1 MVPIPVANAPAPS
14 AIVARSRETYSVRH
28 WSEGYFDIDE
38 SGRMVAIPRRHDAHC
53 VVLSEVVAK
62 AKEAGAS
69 LPLLV
74 RFPEMLLDKSQ
85 RLVSAFDQAAL
96 DWNFTGGY
104 TAVFP
109 IKVNQQFSVVR
120 ELISATT
127 GRLGLEAG
135 SKPELIAVLAMS
147 QSGIVICNGYKDRE
161 YIRLALIGL
170 KLGLQTFIVLEK
182 AGELGVIMEE
192 ARKLGVVPRLGVRMR
207 LASIG
212 AGKWQNTGGD
222 KAKFGLSPRQV
233 LNVATTLKAHGM
245 AGALELV
252 HFHMGSQIS
261 NVRDIATGMRE
272 ACSYFVELTKL
283 GMPIRYMDVGG
294 GLAVDYEGTRSRS
307 FCSMN
312 YGLDQYASTIVGAV
326 AETCEQ
332 HGLKQPHLITEAGR
346 AMCAHHAVLITNI
359 TAVEP
364 APDGSAARESKSLN
378 PAVKHLRELFEEVD
392 SRAPME
398 AYQEAQHY
406 LQEGQTLFSLGQLS
420 LSDRAELDDCYYAIV
435 QRVKAGLREDNKAH
449 RQVLDELNEKQAD
462 KYFANFSVFQSVP
475 DVWAIDQVFPI
486 VPITRLNETPTRRG
500 VLEDLTCDSDGRIDL
515 YVDSEGI
522 ETTLALHALK
532 PNEAYLLGLFLVGAY
547 QETLGDIHNLFG
559 DTDSVNV
566 RLNAQGYVL
575 EDARRGDTA
584 DKLLNYVGFEVK
596 DIEERFE
603 RKLNQAQLSEAE
615 RGDFREALHAGL
627 SGYTYL
633 HE

>member
-1 MVPIPVANAPAPS
+1 MTPFTVAT
-14 AIVARSRETYSVRH
+14 AREVYSIRH
-28 WSEGYFDIDE
+28 WSEGYFDAND
-38 SGRMVAIPRRHDAHC
+38 SGHMVALPRRELSAAISLSD
-53 VVLSEVVAK
+53 VVQRAK
-62 AKEAGAS
+62 SAGAN

-74 RFPEMLLDKSQ
+74 RFPQMLLDKSE
-85 RLVSAFDQAAL
+85 RLVKAFDQAASE
-96 DWNFTGGY
+96 WKFSGGY

-109 IKVNQQFSVVR
+109 IKVNQQYSVVR
-120 ELISATT
+120 ELVSGTS

-147 QSGIVICNGYKDRE
+147 PAGIIICNGYKDRE

-170 KLGLQTFIVLEK
+170 KLGLNTFIVLEK

-192 ARKLGVVPRLGVRMR
+192 AKKLGVIPRLGVRMR

-233 LNVATTLKAHGM
+233 LNVVTTLKAHGM
-245 AGALELV
+245 GEALQLV

-272 ACSYFVELTKL
+272 ACSYFVELTRL

-312 YGLDQYASTIVGAV
+312 YGLEQYASTVVGAV
-326 AETCEQ
+326 TDVCEQ
-332 HGLKQPHLITEAGR
+332 HGLAHPHLITEAGR
-346 AMCAHHAVLITNI
+346 AMCAHHAVLVTNI
-359 TAVEP
+359 TAVES
-364 APDGSAARESKSLN
+364 APDGSAARESKSTN
-378 PAVKHLRELFEEVD
+378 PAVKHLRELLEEVD

-406 LQEGQTLFSLGQLS
+406 LVEGQTLFSLGQLS

-435 QRVKAGLREDNKAH
+435 QKVKASLREDNKAH
-449 RQVLDELNEKQAD
+449 RQVLDELNEKLAD

-486 VPITRLNETPTRRG
+486 VPITRLNEAPTRRG

-515 YVDSEGI
+515 YVDSEGV
-522 ETTLALHALK
+522 ETSLPLHALK
-532 PNEAYLLGLFLVGAY
+532 PNEAYLLGLFMVGAY

-566 RLNAQGYVL
+566 RSSGEGWVL

-584 DKLLNYVGFEVK
+584 DKLLSYVGFEVS
-596 DIEERFE
+596 DIERRFE
-603 RKLNQAQLSEAE
+603 EKLLKANLSSTEQA
-615 RGDFREALHAGL
+615 DFRAALHAGL

>member
-1 MVPIPVANAPAPS
+1 MTAFGVAQ
-14 AIVARSRETYSVRH
+14 ARELYSIRH
-28 WSEGYFDIDE
+28 WSEGYFDVDAQ
-38 SGRMVAIPRRHDAHC
+38 GRMVVLPTRAVDRAIALTD
-53 VVLSEVVAK
+53 VVQEAK
-62 AKEAGAS
+62 ARGAN

-74 RFPEMLLDKSQ
+74 RFPEVLSDKSA
-85 RLVSAFDQAAL
+85 RLVAAFDRAAV
-96 DWNFTGGY
+96 DWKHSGGY

-109 IKVNQQFSVVR
+109 IKVNQQHDVVN
-120 ELISATT
+120 ELISANH

-147 QSGIVICNGYKDRE
+147 PKGIVICNGYKDRE
-161 YIRLALIGL
+161 YIRLALIGR
-170 KLGLQTFIVLEK
+170 KLGLNVFIVLEK

-192 ARKLGVVPRLGVRMR
+192 AKALGVEPKLGVRMR

-272 ACSYFVELTKL
+272 ACSYFVELNRL

-312 YGLDQYASTIVGAV
+312 YGLDQYASTIIGAV
-326 AETCEQ
+326 VDTCDQ
-332 HGLKQPHLITEAGR
+332 HGLAHPHLITEAGR
-346 AMCAHHAVLITNI
+346 AMCAHHAVLVTNI

-364 APDGSAARESKSLN
+364 APDGSAARESKSAH
-378 PAVKHLRELFEEVD
+378 PAVKHLRELLEEVD
-392 SRAPME
+392 QRAPME
-398 AYQEAQHY
+398 AFQEAQHF
-406 LQEGQTLFSLGQLS
+406 LQEGQTLFALGQLG

-435 QRVKAGLREDNKAH
+435 QRVKAGLRDDSKAH
-449 RQVLDELNEKQAD
+449 RQVLDELNEKLAD

-486 VPITRLNETPTRRG
+486 VPLTRLNEAPTRRG

-515 YVDSEGI
+515 YVDSEGL
-522 ETTLALHALK
+522 ESSLPLHALK
-532 PNEAYLLGLFLVGAY
+532 PNEPYLLGLFLVGAY

-559 DTDSVNV
+559 DTDSVNA
-566 RLNAQGYVL
+566 RTAASGFALDG
-575 EDARRGDTA
+575 ARRGDTA
-584 DKLLNYVGFEVK
+584 DKLLSYVGFDVADLQQRFDLK
-596 DIEERFE
+596 LAAAALSDDERAQF
-603 RKLNQAQLSEAE
+603 RSALNQ
-615 RGDFREALHAGL
+615 GL

-633 HE
+633 HD

>member
-1 MVPIPVANAPAPS
+1 MTPFTVAT
-14 AIVARSRETYSVRH
+14 ARELYSVRH
-28 WSEGYFDIDE
+28 WSEGYFDVDDA
-38 SGRMVAIPRRHDAHC
+38 GRMVALPRRESSAPIALND
-53 VVLSEVVAK
+53 VVNEAK
-62 AKEAGAS
+62 ASGS
-69 LPLLV
+69 NLPLLV
-74 RFPEMLLDKSQ
+74 RFPEILLDKSA
-85 RLVSAFDQAAL
+85 RLVQAFDQAASE
-96 DWNFTGGY
+96 WKFTGGY

-120 ELISATT
+120 ELISSTE

-147 QSGIVICNGYKDRE
+147 PSGIVICNGYKDRE

-170 KLGLQTFIVLEK
+170 KLGLKTFIVLEK

-192 ARKLGVVPRLGVRMR
+192 AKKLGVIPKLGVRMR

-312 YGLDQYASTIVGAV
+312 YGLDQYASTIISAV
-326 AETCEQ
+326 TETCDQ
-332 HGLKQPHLITEAGR
+332 HGLQHPHLITEAGR
-346 AMCAHHAVLITNI
+346 AMSAHHAVLITNI

-378 PAVKHLRELFEEVD
+378 PAVRHLRELLEEVD

-398 AYQEAQHY
+398 AFQEAQHH
-406 LQEGQTLFSLGQLS
+406 LQEGQTLFALGQLS
-420 LSDRAELDDCYYAIV
+420 LNDRAELDDCYYAIV

-449 RQVLDELNEKQAD
+449 RQVLDELNEKLAD

-486 VPITRLNETPTRRG
+486 VPITRLNEAPTRRG

-522 ETTLALHALK
+522 ESSLPLHALK
-532 PNEAYLLGLFLVGAY
+532 PNEPYLLGLFMVGAY

-566 RLNAQGYVL
+566 RGSNDGYLL

-584 DKLLNYVGFEVK
+584 DKLLTYVGFEVA
-596 DIEERFE
+596 DIERRFE
-603 RKLNQAQLSEAE
+603 HKLIQAGLSDTEQAE
-615 RGDFREALHAGL
+615 FRAALHAGL